1 MPFLSP
7 GLSPGAISRAQAVV
21 IRAQTRVLPAQA
33 AVIPAQAAVIPAQ
46 ARVLPAQAAVIPA
59 QAGIQAFPATCSPKL
74 QRRRKAGI
82 QRMEK
87 SEIRNPKQFTT
98 DCGGSTDSKK
108 ANEF

>member
-33 AVIPAQAAVIPAQ
+33 AVVPAQTAVIPAQ
-46 ARVLPAQAAVIPA
+46 TTVIPA
-59 QAGIQAFPATCSPKL
+59 QAGIQ
-74 QRRRKAGI
+74 
-82 QRMEK
+82 RMEK
-87 SEIRNPKQFTT
+87 FEIRNPKQFTT
-98 DCGGSTDSKK
+98 DCGDSTDSKK